1 MSNKR
6 RKSIG
11 QRKLRRNWLIRQA
24 RGSGGDDWQGDGR
37 QYRADKGWVL
47 APDVKRRKDELI
59 AEMQDLVVP
68 YWAGC
73 NLYKD
78 GER

>member
-47 APDVKRRKDELI
+47 APDVKRRKDEP
-59 AEMQDLVVP
+59 DRGD
-68 YWAGC
+68 AGPRGAV
-73 NLYKD
+73 L
-78 GER
+78 GWVQSLQGW

>member
-37 QYRADKGWVL
+37 QYRADKGWVQSL
-47 APDVKRRKDELI
+47 
-59 AEMQDLVVP
+59 QG
-68 YWAGC
+68 W
-73 NLYKD
+73 
-78 GER
+78 